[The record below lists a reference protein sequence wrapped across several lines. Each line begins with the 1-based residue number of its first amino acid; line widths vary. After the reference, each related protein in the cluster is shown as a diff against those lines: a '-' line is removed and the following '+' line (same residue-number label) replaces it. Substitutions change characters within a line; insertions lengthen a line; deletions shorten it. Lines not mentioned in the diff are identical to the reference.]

1 MINCISLKIF
11 AFLFIFV
18 RLLITGQNGKYWHAD
33 SEGVT
38 VDSDVPSDGFYLEL
52 REPSRIC
59 IKCSDG
65 RYLTAGKNGALRLGD
80 SDYETATK
88 WEF

>member
-1 MINCISLKIF
+1 M
-11 AFLFIFV
+11 
-18 RLLITGQNGKYWHAD
+18 
-33 SEGVT
+33 
-38 VDSDVPSDGFYLEL
+38 DSDVPSDGFYLEL

-65 RYLTAGKNGALRLGD
+65 RYLTAGKNGALRLGE
-80 SDYETATK
+80 SDYDSATK

>member
-1 MINCISLKIF
+1 MSILMINILTK
-11 AFLFIFV
+11 
-18 RLLITGQNGKYWHAD
+18 TGQNGKYWYAD

-38 VDSDVPSDGFYLEL
+38 VDSDMSSEGFYLEL

-59 IKCSDG
+59 IKCTDG
-65 RYLTAGKNGALRLGD
+65 RYLTAGKNGALRLGE
-80 SDYETATK
+80 SDYDSATK

>member
-1 MINCISLKIF
+1 MC
-11 AFLFIFV
+11 A
-18 RLLITGQNGKYWHAD
+18 GQNDKYWHAD

-38 VDSDVPSDGFYLEL
+38 VDSDIPSDGFYLEL

-59 IKCSDG
+59 IKCVDG
-65 RYLTAGKNGALRLGD
+65 RYLVAGKNGTLSL
-80 SDYETATK
+80 SETDYESATK

>member
-1 MINCISLKIF
+1 MIYFFLLNLFYIS
-11 AFLFIFV
+11 
-18 RLLITGQNGKYWHAD
+18 GQNGKYWHAD

-38 VDSDVPSDGFYLEL
+38 VDSDISSDGFYLEL

-59 IKCSDG
+59 IKHTDG
-65 RYLTAGKNGALRLGD
+65 RYLTAGKNGALRLGET
-80 SDYETATK
+80 DYESATK